1 MADYTSTPSSQL
13 ADVPG
18 MPTGNTIINQLS
30 SARTNLISLMKGG
43 QTSTML
49 FNSSP
54 DIAKSSFNDT
64 SGNFVDS
71 NLVRNARTGNF
82 SPDVPQNLSRYNS
95 ANNSS
100 LSAFMV
106 GSQGSASN
114 PLTWV
119 AGTTSKSINGIDLP
133 TGIKNLTGLN
143 TLMSSGQLA
152 KLAGLGS
159 EATSSI
165 KNALKSVT
173 GSLSELWSSGSSA
186 MSAVQSGLREVKKNL
201 VEPIRDLTTVAALAT
216 NPRALG
222 QLAASNVDFLPK
234 PLQTIVGNAV
244 ASQAKSI
251 LGGTNSKVLDLIRKV
266 YAIDTLMSGSGGT
279 AGSLNSLLAY
289 NPYGYNSSYY
299 PSLSGQGGSYV
310 PGYSSYRGSEADYA
324 QMTQAINQ
332 LCGKDTVKNNY
343 TSYNAN
349 KSAYDLLMQ
358 YAMNT
363 GAGQLVN
370 ALMGCAGSEY
380 YDSRTSNMMYA
391 SSSNI
396 ANSGDAYTYRQVLQ
410 AGGVGNSRN
419 PLGEMLGLYANT
431 SYNASNQEDIDYIMR
446 TQGYRP
452 TDLVAGQQ
460 VGRYDV
466 LDASKMTVL
475 QQGDPAFY
483 SQCANDEDY
492 AAINVATLYYA
503 D

>member
-1 MADYTSTPSSQL
+1 MADYTSVPSNQL
-13 ADVPG
+13 MDVPG

-30 SARTNLISLMKGG
+30 SARTNLISLMRGG
-43 QTSTML
+43 QSSTTL

-71 NLVRNARTGNF
+71 NLVRNTRTGNF
-82 SPDVPQNLSRYNS
+82 SPDVPQSLARYSS

-106 GSQGSASN
+106 GSQGSANN

-143 TLMSSGQLA
+143 SLMSSGQLA
-152 KLAGLGS
+152 KLASLGS
-159 EATSSI
+159 EATSSV
-165 KNALKSVT
+165 KSALKSVT
-173 GSLSELWSSGSSA
+173 GSLSELWSAGSSA
-186 MSAVQSGLREVKKNL
+186 MSAVQSGIREVKKNL
-201 VEPIRDLTTVAALAT
+201 VEPVRDLTTIAALAT

-222 QLAASNVDFLPK
+222 QLAASNVDFLPR
-234 PLQTIVGNAV
+234 PLQAIVSNAV
-244 ASQAKSI
+244 TTQAASI
-251 LGGTNSKVLDLIRKV
+251 LGGTNSKIKDIAKKV

-279 AGSLNSLLAY
+279 AGNLNSLMAY
-289 NPYGYNSSYY
+289 NPYGYNNSYY
-299 PSLSGQGGSYV
+299 PTLSGQGGTYV

-324 QMTQAINQ
+324 QMTQAVNQ
-332 LCGKDTVKNNY
+332 LCGKDTLKPNY
-343 TSYNAN
+343 TGYSAN

-363 GAGQLVN
+363 GAGQIVN
-370 ALMGCAGSEY
+370 ALMGCAGSQY
-380 YDSRTSNMMYA
+380 YDSRTSNMMYN

-396 ANSGDAYTYRQVLQ
+396 AYSGDAYMYRQIMQ
-410 AGGVGNSRN
+410 AGGVSNSRN
-419 PLGEMLGLYANT
+419 PLGDMLGLYANS
-431 SYNASNQEDIDYIMR
+431 SYNAANQEDIDAVM
-446 TQGYRP
+446 QQHGYVP
-452 TDLVAGQQ
+452 TDLVSGGQ
-460 VGRYDV
+460 VGKYDV
-466 LDASKMTVL
+466 LDAGKMTVL